1 MEEQE
6 NDTEKAPGDDPPN
19 DGNDDDSDDSDD
31 DDINV
36 VIGDIKSGPSYNIK
50 QRAPLLPIP
59 GTAAPPDKANKQTSG
74 KFSIDEFECVGT
86 ISGVPAPEF
95 SIDSLDDKPWRKPG
109 ADITDYFNYGFNE
122 ETWRAYCERQKHM
135 RLNESGVGL
144 AGLSAGLAPLTS
156 IANDNGTYVGGGG
169 LNMGSGGLIRRAGP
183 PPGRKVTGQI
193 DVIGS
198 NGLLSRR
205 ELDGSLKPVNPAK
218 ENVIQVMTAE
228 RREYSRPTGKY
239 DGGGGGMGPP
249 PFGPGDGFFDSD
261 DYNYGY
267 EPTQEHQWINDNPGW
282 VPSGIKELTPGP
294 QMLHGPQMV
303 PPPMGGGGM
312 MRPPMGAPQMVPP
325 PHIGGGRLGPPTHMG
340 DRDRERD
347 RERDRMM
354 GDRDRGE
361 RERDR
366 DREREYRERER
377 GKSEV
382 SGAGWNVRQFAIYTI
397 KSTVHLLFCR
407 KVTVAVFENVT
418 GIANVAHEK
427 RSAERDRVAEN
438 EDAAQRVVTR
448 NAKRTRKSRTK
459 KKKKKVNE
467 SSGAEKIII
476 VIRKV

>member
-6 NDTEKAPGDDPPN
+6 NDTEKAPDNPQN
-19 DGNDDDSDDSDD
+19 DGNDENGDESDDSDD

-50 QRAPLLPIP
+50 QRAPLLPAP
-59 GTAAPPDKANKQTSG
+59 GAVVPQDKVKQTSG

-86 ISGVPAPEF
+86 ISGIPAPEF

-205 ELDGSLKPVNPAK
+205 ELDGTLKPANPTK

-228 RREYSRPTGKY
+228 RREYSRPTGKF
-239 DGGGGGMGPP
+239 DGGGMGPP
-249 PFGPGDGFFDSD
+249 GPFGPNDGFFESD

-294 QMLHGPQMV
+294 QMLHAPQMV
-303 PPPMGGGGM
+303 PPPNMGGGGM
-312 MRPPMGAPQMVPP
+312 MRPPMGGGGGPPMVPP
-325 PHIGGGRLGPPTHMG
+325 SHLGGGRLGPPSHMG

-354 GDRDRGE
+354 GERERERGE
-361 RERDR
+361 RDRERDR

-382 SGAGWNVRQFAIYTI
+382 IAIDGG
-397 KSTVHLLFCR
+397 LL
-407 KVTVAVFENVT
+407 
-418 GIANVAHEK
+418 
-427 RSAERDRVAEN
+427 
-438 EDAAQRVVTR
+438 
-448 NAKRTRKSRTK
+448 
-459 KKKKKVNE
+459 
-467 SSGAEKIII
+467 
-476 VIRKV
+476 